1 MKNKILIYVV
11 VLILGLTTYVLVKP
25 NLKSVEEKSMPE
37 NEPLVD
43 QSKSIHSLSKK
54 RNFHAYAGFIDNHR
68 IECVIDFSCQDDS
81 LFGYFTYT
89 YGNNDTFKLRG
100 TCENV
105 NTRHGGPWLHFD
117 VFDNRQVNIARWDY
131 MYKDEEGVYRGD
143 YKIAGRKT
151 ANPVYIVDADST
163 LFLDSNTRQCFQSPE
178 VFTSFLSDNHFAT
191 GSNYLE
197 EGGLILPLIK
207 DNPNH
212 SMDLLPKD
220 LDLFQFNNCA
230 GMCRIELIDVGTVL
244 DSQILSFS
252 QWSWEG
258 EKEISGK
265 DYSLKFPKID
275 FEAYGLRYNYLYD
288 KNFVCIKSDNGSSLF
303 LSISQLKSM
312 GYYLE
317 NDSYFHIHKSPQ
329 IAFYPAVE
337 INIRAKPNANANILQ
352 TTDKNNNRY
361 FKVIQANDGWLEIEY
376 HTHTYEPCT
385 KISIE
390 KQPVIKGWI
399 PLYLLSENSE
409 NSEQE
414 LALYFDTT
422 GCPEGC

>member
-1 MKNKILIYVV
+1 MQNKILIF
-11 VLILGLTTYVLVKP
+11 VLVFILGLTTYVLVKP
-25 NLKSVEEKSMPE
+25 DPKSIEEKSMLE

-43 QSKSIHSLSKK
+43 HSKSIYSLSKK
-54 RNFHAYAGFIDNHR
+54 RNFHSYAGFIDNHQ
-68 IECVIDFSCQDDS
+68 IECVIDFSCQNDS

-105 NTRHGGPWLHFD
+105 NTRHDGPWLHFD

-151 ANPVYIVDADST
+151 ANSVYIVDAEST

-197 EGGLILPLIK
+197 EGGLILPLIT
-207 DNPNH
+207 DDPNL
-212 SMDLLPKD
+212 SMDLLPKG

-244 DSQILSFS
+244 DSQMLSFS

-258 EKEISGK
+258 EKEISAK
-265 DYSLKFPKID
+265 DYSLKFPQID
-275 FEAYGLRYNYLYD
+275 FEVYGLRYSYLYD
-288 KNFVCIKSDNGSSLF
+288 ENFVCIKSDNGSSLF

-352 TTDKNNNRY
+352 TTDKTNNRY

-399 PLYLLSENSE
+399 PMYLLSENSE

-414 LALYFDTT
+414 LTLYFDTL

>member
-25 NLKSVEEKSMPE
+25 NLKSVEEKSMLE

-43 QSKSIHSLSKK
+43 QSKSIYSLSKK
-54 RNFHAYAGFIDNHR
+54 RNFHSYAGFIDNHR

-151 ANPVYIVDADST
+151 ANPVYIVDADSN

-244 DSQILSFS
+244 DSQMLSFS

-258 EKEISGK
+258 EKEISAK

-275 FEAYGLRYNYLYD
+275 FEVYGLRYSYLYD
-288 KNFVCIKSDNGSSLF
+288 ENFVCIKSDNGSSLF

-352 TTDKNNNRY
+352 TTDKTNNRY
-361 FKVIQANDGWLEIEY
+361 FKVIQANDGWLGIEY

-385 KISIE
+385 KISIK

-414 LALYFDTT
+414 LALYFDTI

>member
-1 MKNKILIYVV
+1 
-11 VLILGLTTYVLVKP
+11 
-25 NLKSVEEKSMPE
+25 
-37 NEPLVD
+37 
-43 QSKSIHSLSKK
+43 
-54 RNFHAYAGFIDNHR
+54 
-68 IECVIDFSCQDDS
+68 
-81 LFGYFTYT
+81 
-89 YGNNDTFKLRG
+89 
-100 TCENV
+100 
-105 NTRHGGPWLHFD
+105 
-117 VFDNRQVNIARWDY
+117 

-143 YKIAGRKT
+143 CKIAGRKT
-151 ANPVYIVDADST
+151 ANPVYIVDAEST

-220 LDLFQFNNCA
+220 LDLFQFKNCA

-244 DSQILSFS
+244 DSQMLSFS

-258 EKEISGK
+258 EKEISAK

-275 FEAYGLRYNYLYD
+275 FEVYGLRYSYLYD
-288 KNFVCIKSDNGSSLF
+288 ENFVCIKSDNGSSLF

-337 INIRAKPNANANILQ
+337 VNIRAKPNANANILQ
-352 TTDKNNNRY
+352 TTDKTNNRY

-399 PLYLLSENSE
+399 PMYLLSENSE

-414 LALYFDTT
+414 LALYFDTI

>member
-1 MKNKILIYVV
+1 MNKKTSILIIATILIIAMFVV
-11 VLILGLTTYVLVKP
+11 IQPRPYGSGEKELSESGS
-25 NLKSVEEKSMPE
+25 NLSVSQIE
-37 NEPLVD
+37 
-43 QSKSIHSLSKK
+43 SIDSSSTS
-54 RNFHAYAGFIDNHR
+54 RIFRSYRGFIDDNR
-68 IECVIDFSCQDDS
+68 IECIIDFSCQNDS

-151 ANPVYIVDADST
+151 ANPVYIVDADSN

-178 VFTSFLSDNHFAT
+178 VFTSFFSDNHFAT

-212 SMDLLPKD
+212 SMDLLPKG
-220 LDLFQFNNCA
+220 LDLYQFNNCA

-244 DSQILSFS
+244 DSQMLSFS

-258 EKEISGK
+258 EKEISAK

-275 FEAYGLRYNYLYD
+275 FEAYGLRYSYLYD
-288 KNFVCIKSDNGSSLF
+288 ENFVCIKSNNGSSLF
-303 LSISQLKSM
+303 L
-312 GYYLE
+312 
-317 NDSYFHIHKSPQ
+317 
-329 IAFYPAVE
+329 
-337 INIRAKPNANANILQ
+337 
-352 TTDKNNNRY
+352 
-361 FKVIQANDGWLEIEY
+361 
-376 HTHTYEPCT
+376 
-385 KISIE
+385 
-390 KQPVIKGWI
+390 
-399 PLYLLSENSE
+399 
-409 NSEQE
+409 
-414 LALYFDTT
+414 
-422 GCPEGC
+422 